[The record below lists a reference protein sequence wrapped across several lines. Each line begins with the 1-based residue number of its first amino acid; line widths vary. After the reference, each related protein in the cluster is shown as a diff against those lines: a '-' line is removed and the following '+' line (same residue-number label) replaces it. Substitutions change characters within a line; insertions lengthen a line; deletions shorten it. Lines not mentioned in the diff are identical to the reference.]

1 MPSGFP
7 HLQVHH
13 PGPRGL
19 SENAKVTPSSL
30 PANRSTPRSHLVVP
44 LPPVGS
50 SRQTIRGLTPK
61 GQALI
66 RNRSIRQRS
75 VPEPDSTTGS
85 RGNPGPPCLPDARR
99 LRSDPIDLALRVRSH
114 RRSTPSPVG
123 GGVTGSGPVPVGSS
137 VRMVRRFARRHS
149 VVPPGLDT
157 RVPVAEPLVPR
168 GASVVAVL
176 PEHVSG
182 ASPGS
187 RPSSLDRSLSSY
199 LGRLV
204 GSPVPD
210 PLAVFGVHAWWS
222 CPGIRIKRIRGIPQF
237 RGGFPQRSVRR
248 PQDRPQETPNF
259 Y

>member
-1 MPSGFP
+1 VVRARLGFR
-7 HLQVHH
+7 
-13 PGPRGL
+13 PGGSTVRP
-19 SENAKVTPSSL
+19 AKMAPSSL
-30 PANRSTPRSHLVVP
+30 PANRSTPRSHFVVP

-50 SRQTIRGLTPK
+50 SRQTIRVPTPK
-61 GQALI
+61 GQAPI

-123 GGVTGSGPVPVGSS
+123 VGVTGSGPVPVGSS

-176 PEHVSG
+176 PEH
-182 ASPGS
+182 
-187 RPSSLDRSLSSY
+187 SLPYTRAF
-199 LGRLV
+199 LGRFFKRSSSPE
-204 GSPVPD
+204 GSKSACAPATFSRQA
-210 PLAVFGVHAWWS
+210 LSKSTSLWF
-222 CPGIRIKRIRGIPQF
+222 KF
-237 RGGFPQRSVRR
+237 RRCWNINQLSAGG
-248 PQDRPQETPNF
+248 T
-259 Y
+259 

>member
-1 MPSGFP
+1 MERPDRLGTPIPAPPSI
-7 HLQVHH
+7 H
-13 PGPRGL
+13 PVARRRQSDRQWPGSGRGL
-19 SENAKVTPSSL
+19 V
-30 PANRSTPRSHLVVP
+30 
-44 LPPVGS
+44 
-50 SRQTIRGLTPK
+50 
-61 GQALI
+61 
-66 RNRSIRQRS
+66 
-75 VPEPDSTTGS
+75 
-85 RGNPGPPCLPDARR
+85 
-99 LRSDPIDLALRVRSH
+99 RVA
-114 RRSTPSPVG
+114 
-123 GGVTGSGPVPVGSS
+123 
-137 VRMVRRFARRHS
+137 RRFARRLL

-157 RVPVAEPLVPR
+157 RVPVAEPLVPL

-248 PQDRPQETPNF
+248 PQDRPQETPNWWLSPAPSGRMGGSGDQDRSHGERPESGQTAQGPGGTTQGDAPGSGVDGGRHAGESH
-259 Y
+259 

>member
-1 MPSGFP
+1 MLSGFL

-13 PGPRGL
+13 PGPIGL

-123 GGVTGSGPVPVGSS
+123 VGVTGSDPVPVGSS

-176 PEHVSG
+176 PEHALG
-182 ASPGS
+182 AFPGS
-187 RPSSLDRSLSSY
+187 RPSALDQGLGPSSGW
-199 LGRLV
+199 LI
-204 GSPVPD
+204 GSPVQD
-210 PLAVFGVHAWWS
+210 PLAVFGVEAWCTYDGPES
-222 CPGIRIKRIRGIPQF
+222 T
-237 RGGFPQRSVRR
+237 GGGVFPSSGGDFPSKSIGLHSLVHRSI
-248 PQDRPQETPNF
+248 
-259 Y
+259 

>member
-1 MPSGFP
+1 MERPDRLGTPIPAPPSIDPVARRRQSDRQWSGS
-7 HLQVHH
+7 
-13 PGPRGL
+13 GRGL
-19 SENAKVTPSSL
+19 V
-30 PANRSTPRSHLVVP
+30 
-44 LPPVGS
+44 
-50 SRQTIRGLTPK
+50 
-61 GQALI
+61 
-66 RNRSIRQRS
+66 
-75 VPEPDSTTGS
+75 
-85 RGNPGPPCLPDARR
+85 
-99 LRSDPIDLALRVRSH
+99 RV
-114 RRSTPSPVG
+114 
-123 GGVTGSGPVPVGSS
+123 
-137 VRMVRRFARRHS
+137 VRRFARRLL

-157 RVPVAEPLVPR
+157 RVPVAEPLVPL

-248 PQDRPQETPNF
+248 PQDRPQETPNWWLSLAPGGRIGGSIDQDGVPEEGPESDQTTQGLGGTA
-259 Y
+259 